1 MWFSAKT
8 VPTNDDL
15 RGILQSNY
23 DWADLPGVGESNT
36 NVANTWL
43 GDMPG
48 MEYNDYQQTQTNV
61 DQPDQPMEVISFNL
75 SVSNRT

>member
-1 MWFSAKT
+1 MLKQYQQMTTYEGYYSQT
-8 VPTNDDL
+8 MIGP
-15 RGILQSNY
+15 ICS
-23 DWADLPGVGESNT
+23 GVGESNT
-36 NVANTWL
+36 NVENTWL

-75 SVSNRT
+75 SVTNRT